1 MPAEEEPGM
10 LFFLRSPP
18 PPPLPL
24 ASDSPT
30 AAPTIASATSTTTT
44 LAVANGKRKRSA
56 STEGEETVERHAGD
70 EEKAQKKKD
79 AMQAVTKDLLIV
91 LKEYDPTPSILSFS
105 LSSIASVEEQS
116 PPTKRPKLSTP
127 IPDTIHERLAVATYE
142 SFNVFLSDVSAVCR
156 ALMGTLSPTPK
167 ATTDGSTSWE
177 NVNTIVARV
186 IHFEH
191 LAKDLVNRQR
201 KRLVEWLDFTEELDT
216 NDQPLSSLSK
226 ASDKVALTVLTYG
239 GPVFSSLPKADN
251 IVIPSTVS
259 SRSTSTSGSP
269 KSPASTTA
277 TSVASDWPKNQHR
290 KAECIAVVTP
300 FIEPDVPH
308 AQFSTVKAIPT
319 SEAEI
324 KKESGGAARIPKLG
338 EVFPPPAALAN
349 LPPPQVDYSRIGLKW
364 GGELGSGGIVAH
376 PEVEFKS
383 ETSGHWLQY
392 TNFPQPGLSRLPPD
406 PFRQGIGLPANFV
419 AAYSS
424 FAPTRDESLA
434 KVPAAVSNSIWWERR
449 GGRIFR
455 KMFTQDPTIGH
466 MYKQYEPKKQ
476 QQQQPDRLQLTD
488 KPQEPNSDLN
498 ESEIEKL
505 IESFEELPIDT
516 RLLMSH
522 DAMLVEI
529 SSLLSQLQSQQYTRL
544 AATKPDLLPQTDEV
558 KTYLA
563 LKDRLTSLID
573 ALPPHV
579 LATIDGHPDSD
590 LILSHKIP
598 ILNSAAPVFKGT
610 LPSDDK
616 PPQQQVQTAAMSA
629 INAAAGL
636 SPISP
641 APVASMLSTPRRVQG
656 APHLTVGAPP
666 PPVTPQQHPQY
677 GYPQQP
683 QQQRPQYQ
691 TPQQQQPYQRP
702 RGSVPPP
709 QGLGAIGVGGGY
721 YPQQQ
726 SQQQQSPAVGGAQSP
741 ARYSQRVRR

>member
-1 MPAEEEPGM
+1 MPAEEEP
-10 LFFLRSPP
+10 
-18 PPPLPL
+18 
-24 ASDSPT
+24 
-30 AAPTIASATSTTTT
+30 AAPTIASATSTTT
-44 LAVANGKRKRSA
+44 LAVVNGKRKRSA
-56 STEGEETVERHAGD
+56 STEGEETVERHAGE

-127 IPDTIHERLAVATYE
+127 IPDTIHERLAAATYE
-142 SFNVFLSDVSAVCR
+142 SFSVFLSDVSAVCR
-156 ALMGTLSPTPK
+156 ALMGTLSSTPK

-177 NVNTIVARV
+177 NVNTTVARV
-186 IHFEH
+186 IHFER

-201 KRLVEWLDFTEELDT
+201 KRLVEWLDFTEEVDT

-251 IVIPSTVS
+251 IVIPSAVS

-269 KSPASTTA
+269 KSPASTAA

-290 KAECIAVVTP
+290 KAERIAVITP
-300 FIEPDVPH
+300 FVEPDVPH
-308 AQFSTVKAIPT
+308 AQFSTVKAIPA

-364 GGELGSGGIVAH
+364 GGELGPGGIVAH

-383 ETSGHWLQY
+383 ETPGHWLQY

-455 KMFTQDPTIGH
+455 KMFAQDLVIGH
-466 MYKQYEPKKQ
+466 MYKQYEPKKKQQ

-598 ILNSAAPVFKGT
+598 ILDSTAPVFKGT

-641 APVASMLSTPRRVQG
+641 APVANMLSTPRRVQG

-691 TPQQQQPYQRP
+691 TPQQQQQYQRP

-721 YPQQQ
+721 YPQPQPQ
-726 SQQQQSPAVGGAQSP
+726 PQQQQSPAVGGAQSP

>member
-1 MPAEEEPGM
+1 ME
-10 LFFLRSPP
+10 
-18 PPPLPL
+18 
-24 ASDSPT
+24 
-30 AAPTIASATSTTTT
+30 
-44 LAVANGKRKRSA
+44 
-56 STEGEETVERHAGD
+56 
-70 EEKAQKKKD
+70 
-79 AMQAVTKDLLIV
+79 
-91 LKEYDPTPSILSFS
+91 
-105 LSSIASVEEQS
+105 S
-116 PPTKRPKLSTP
+116 PPTKRTKLSTP
-127 IPDTIHERLAVATYE
+127 IPDTIHERLATATYA

-156 ALMGTLSPTPK
+156 ALMATLNSTPK
-167 ATTDGSTSWE
+167 ATADGSTSWE
-177 NVNTIVARV
+177 NVNTTVARV

-201 KRLVEWLDFTEELDT
+201 KRLVEWLDFTEEVDV
-216 NDQPLSSLSK
+216 NDKPAPSSK
-226 ASDKVALTVLTYG
+226 GSDKVALTVLTYG

-251 IVIPSTVS
+251 IIIPSAVS

-269 KSPASTTA
+269 KSPASTAA
-277 TSVASDWPKNQHR
+277 TSVASDWPKHHHHH
-290 KAECIAVVTP
+290 KAERVAVVTP
-300 FIEPDVPH
+300 FVEPDVSLPH
-308 AQFSTVKAIPT
+308 ISTVKAIPA

-324 KKESGGAARIPKLG
+324 KKESGAAAKIPKLG
-338 EVFPPPAALAN
+338 EVFPPPPALAN
-349 LPPPQVDYSRIGLKW
+349 LPPPQVDYSKIGLKW
-364 GGELGSGGIVAH
+364 GGELGPGGIVAH
-376 PEVEFKS
+376 PEVEFRS
-383 ETSGHWLQY
+383 ETPGHWLQY
-392 TNFPQPGLSRLPPD
+392 TNYPQPGLSRLPPD

-434 KVPAAVSNSIWWERR
+434 KVPAAVSDSIWWERR

-455 KMFTQDPTIGH
+455 KMFAQYPPIGH

-476 QQQQPDRLQLTD
+476 QQQEQAKDSQDSPLQ
-488 KPQEPNSDLN
+488 PNSDLN

-505 IESFEELPIDT
+505 IDSFEELPIDT

-522 DAMLVEI
+522 DAMLAEI
-529 SSLLSQLQSQQYTRL
+529 SSLLFQLQSQQYTRL
-544 AATKPDLLPQTDEV
+544 AATKAELLPQTDEV
-558 KTYLA
+558 KTYIA
-563 LKDRLTSLID
+563 LTDRLTSLID

-590 LILSHKIP
+590 LILSSKIP
-598 ILNSAAPVFKGT
+598 ILDSATSVFKGT

-641 APVASMLSTPRRVQG
+641 APVASMISTPRRVQG
-656 APHLTVGAPP
+656 APHLSVGAQQPP
-666 PPVTPQQHPQY
+666 TTPQQTPQY

-691 TPQQQQPYQRP
+691 TPQQQQQYQRP

-726 SQQQQSPAVGGAQSP
+726 PQQPQPQGMSPAVGGAQSP